1 MRALFRDRWDAPH
14 GYRGGR
20 PRPAP
25 EPTPRERQIV
35 LAMAASDCSQV
46 AIADVLNVPRTRI
59 GIWYRRMGLAPL
71 SRLEGHMRGRS
82 ILAKAGQDGG
92 SVTSVANAHGFETA
106 RSTVAICNV
115 R

>member
-1 MRALFRDRWDAPH
+1 MRAIFRDRWNAPH
-14 GYRGGR
+14 GYLGGR

-35 LAMAASDCSQV
+35 LAMAASDCTQV
-46 AIADVLNVPRTRI
+46 AIADVLKVPRTRLR
-59 GIWYRRMGLAPL
+59 IWYRRMGLSPL

-82 ILAKAGQDGG
+82 D
-92 SVTSVANAHGFETA
+92 A
-106 RSTVAICNV
+106 RSAGFRFVTPVP